1 MTVILPQLEKSSFAT
16 LFLRRP
22 SSLDETSRVCFS
34 LLLTFPKDCI
44 EASESEGRER
54 LEAIEDTDNFESL
67 SKEDSDKLECLL
79 ELSNFGTSRF
89 YKLSLVGK
97 FSPNY
102 TGNLVGESTS
112 SISILSSLVSLVF
125 SSLVSLVFSFRSFL
139 FGTLSLTLS
148 KPDHFFCFG
157 DKK

>member
-1 MTVILPQLEKSSFAT
+1 M
-16 LFLRRP
+16 
-22 SSLDETSRVCFS
+22 CFS

-97 FSPNY
+97 FDY
-102 TGNLVGESTS
+102 TGNLVGESTC
-112 SISILSSLVSLVF
+112 SISILSTCSISILSFLVSLDF
-125 SSLVSLVFSFRSFL
+125 
-139 FGTLSLTLS
+139 
-148 KPDHFFCFG
+148 
-157 DKK
+157 